1 MSKCELFDAI
11 LRLVSCET
19 EVPAEHILSGKK
31 DTETVDARYLLVHF
45 LIESGF
51 TPSYIASKIGATQ
64 RTVCYI
70 HTNFEIRYN
79 MQKMLR
85 IQTESIRKQMGKN

>member
-1 MSKCELFDAI
+1 MSKSELFDAI

-51 TPSYIASKIGATQ
+51 TPSYI
-64 RTVCYI
+64 YI